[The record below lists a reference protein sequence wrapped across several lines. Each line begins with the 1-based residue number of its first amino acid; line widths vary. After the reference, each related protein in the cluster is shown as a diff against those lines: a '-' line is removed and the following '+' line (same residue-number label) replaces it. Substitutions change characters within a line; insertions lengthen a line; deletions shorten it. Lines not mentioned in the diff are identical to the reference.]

1 MEEAWVPKT
10 ELGRKVLQGEITSMR
25 QVMEQ
30 GLPILETQIVDR
42 LLPNLDSEILDIN
55 RVQRRDRSG
64 RKLRYR
70 VTVAVGNRDGYIG
83 IGQGKAKEV
92 YNSIQK
98 AIEDAKKNIICIRR
112 GCGSWECGC
121 GRPHTVP
128 FRVTGKSGSVEV
140 TLIPAPR
147 GVDLAAGDVARV
159 ILELAGIQDV
169 WSKVRGQTQTTLN
182 FAMATFNALKKTN
195 EVQVK
200 REHEEVLGIALAE
213 TKPIEVAPAPKPL
226 IPEEKIEEELKDA
239 GLDEEEL
246 EISPK
251 DLEEVEELEP
261 EEESEEE
268 SEEPEEEAEAEPE
281 GEGGEEDEDLAVA
294 DEESKDEEE

>member
-25 QVMEQ
+25 EIMEL

-70 VTVAVGNRDGYIG
+70 VTVAVGNRDGFIG

-121 GRPHTVP
+121 GRPHSVP

-169 WSKVRGQTQTTLN
+169 WSKVKGRTQTTLN

-195 EVQVK
+195 EVQIK
-200 REHEEVLGIALAE
+200 TAHEEVLGIALAE
-213 TKPIEVAPAPKPL
+213 TKPIEVVPAPKPL
-226 IPEEKIEEELKDA
+226 IVEEKIEEELKEA

-251 DLEEVEELEP
+251 DLEKAEELEG
-261 EEESEEE
+261 EEEEGQEEE
-268 SEEPEEEAEAEPE
+268 EDKEEEEPVPEDQKVEEE
-281 GEGGEEDEDLAVA
+281 G
-294 DEESKDEEE
+294 